1 MKRINNWETF
11 NELNRETYI
20 SAAKKLDDLGQN
32 KTAERI
38 RNHADNHNY
47 NMFIN
52 ARRKYHTDHVF
63 QMIDGNDD
71 TSSYMFLGTDFGMAY
86 DNWRD
91 SEKRTMTIAALFENV
106 ADDGNGV
113 NAANDIENVIGFDFF
128 ISFDV
133 DDSTYYV
140 NAVDRNTGDD
150 TELKFENRAEAKV
163 FLPILKTTLIDELAE
178 YKIKYPK
185 DDMSEFEEL
194 ALKICDVPIRQL
206 Y

>member
-11 NELNRETYI
+11 NELNHSTYI

-47 NMFIN
+47 NMYIN

-63 QMIDGNDD
+63 QMIDGNGN

-91 SEKRTMTIAALFENV
+91 SVKETMTIAALFENV
-106 ADDGNGV
+106 AADEYGV
-113 NAANDIENVIGFDFF
+113 KAANDIENVIGFDIF

-133 DDSTYYV
+133 VDSTYYV

-150 TELKFENRAEAKV
+150 TELKFEIE
-163 FLPILKTTLIDELAE
+163 LKQKCF
-178 YKIKYPK
+178 YQ
-185 DDMSEFEEL
+185 F
-194 ALKICDVPIRQL
+194 
-206 Y
+206 